1 MAIGPSIRRRVEP
14 VALADVGGVAMGRRD
29 ALGLAARLTLGLGN
43 WQLKIKAAPKAT
55 GRKKK
60 NNNKQTKERKQKRGR
75 ADHVGAA
82 ARRWNGIFRA
92 T

>member
-1 MAIGPSIRRRVEP
+1 
-14 VALADVGGVAMGRRD
+14 MGRRD

-60 NNNKQTKERKQKRGR
+60 TTTNKQKNENKKEAEPITSAPPPDVGMEYFARREMIGGGANLRFKKNETKEQRC
-75 ADHVGAA
+75 V
-82 ARRWNGIFRA
+82 
-92 T
+92 